1 VAQSKGRKKKEFVVT
16 RYGNLNELDSANEES
31 PNSLD
36 IDEYESFLKSLPSI
50 PVEWQQSYERIFSL
64 TTKEH
69 IDTEEKFYQYL
80 VEKLR
85 IMKNQLS
92 NSQSTL

>member
-1 VAQSKGRKKKEFVVT
+1 VAQSKGRKKKEFAVT
-16 RYGNLNELDSANEES
+16 RYGNLNDLESANES
-31 PNSLD
+31 PDPNPLN
-36 IDEYESFLKSLPSI
+36 IDEYESFIKSLLSI

-69 IDTEEKFYQYL
+69 IDTEEMFYQHL

-85 IMKNQLS
+85 IMKSLVN
-92 NSQSTL
+92 